1 MTDNY
6 SNESNYIANSNF
18 FGEHIS
24 KSKNET
30 DIPKNIKYDLYSSF
44 DFIEDYILQIKNSH
58 DHLQN
63 LFSILEFKGD
73 NISVKDKNTTIEQI
87 IYEVK
92 NIKNLNNDLNKT
104 LDVDLSAVKGLQVMN
119 TTNLN
124 AFDSIFDDI

>member
-1 MTDNY
+1 MSDNY

-18 FGEHIS
+18 FGENIS

-30 DIPKNIKYDLYSSF
+30 ETPKNIKYDLYSSF

-58 DHLQN
+58 DRLQN

-87 IYEVK
+87 IYEVR
-92 NIKNLNNDLNKT
+92 NIKNLNNDLNKA